1 MDVFHS
7 EVLDYQQLLTWDDA
21 DHWLSH
27 WVASSTKSLGFCKK
41 PWVKSPFANPPVV
54 WWWNP
59 QQPQGWLYCQLDLS
73 QLRTDDLREPGRFHG
88 LPLPP
93 QRCGWPGGYPVYPT
107 AAATAQVLDDE
118 GEGEN
123 PEAGEPLWIGGWEH
137 FKRKVLY
144 LMVKTMV
151 SG

>member
-1 MDVFHS
+1 MIYYDWLLKMDVFHS

-27 WVASSTKSLGFCKK
+27 WVALSTKIFGILQETVF
-41 PWVKSPFANPPVV
+41 VKSPFSNPPVV
-54 WWWNP
+54 WWNH
-59 QQPQGWLYCQLDLS
+59 QPRQGWLHGQLDLS
-73 QLRTDDLREPGRFHG
+73 QLRPDDLRQPGRFHG

-93 QRCGWPGGYPVYPT
+93 QRRGWPGGYPVYPT

-123 PEAGEPLWIGGWEH
+123 PEAGERIGGWEH
-137 FKRKVLY
+137 I
-144 LMVKTMV
+144 
-151 SG
+151 